1 MNLKKIGAILTIGG
15 MVISG
20 SYATLSYADNVA
32 YDNEIGHGSEIIT
45 EQVTRKITSGNYDGG
60 YWIRGK
66 SDSNKVVSKYKHYTA
81 SKWRASTTNG
91 TGSYHDGGCKT
102 PDKNDNRS
110 LSVSEKLTWT
120 SSGVNKANYD
130 YQK

>member
-20 SYATLSYADNVA
+20 SYATLSYADN
-32 YDNEIGHGSEIIT
+32 EIGHGSEIIT
-45 EQVTRKITSGNYDGG
+45 EQVTRKITSGNYDWG

-91 TGSYHDGGCKT
+91 TGSYHDGGWKT

-120 SSGVNKANYD
+120 SIGVNKANYD

>member
-15 MVISG
+15 MVISW
-20 SYATLSYADNVA
+20 SYATLSYA
-32 YDNEIGHGSEIIT
+32 DNEIGHGSEIIT

-66 SDSNKVVSKYKHYTA
+66 SDSNKVGSKYKHDTA

-91 TGSYHDGGCKT
+91 TGSYHDGGWKT